1 VQIRVYYEDT
11 DAGGVVYHTNYIQF
25 CERARSEIFFSN
37 NIVMDEENGY
47 FVVKNLQANFIKSAK
62 LGDMLDVTTEVK
74 ELKKASVTLHQCVYK
89 DEVKLFEMDV
99 NIVYLVGD
107 KIRKIPEEKLV
118 FFS

>member
-1 VQIRVYYEDT
+1 
-11 DAGGVVYHTNYIQF
+11 
-25 CERARSEIFFSN
+25 
-37 NIVMDEENGY
+37 
-47 FVVKNLQANFIKSAK
+47 
-62 LGDMLDVTTEVK
+62 MLDVTTEVK